1 MQQQKNSDLK
11 KYRNK
16 SLYYKFYF
24 LPLLL
29 LLLPVVYGI
38 YLGLRGM
45 KLLNSVVLSGK
56 QDIYSPVKS
65 SYQKYRLYLQTKFS
79 LLRL

>member
-11 KYRNK
+11 KYRSK

-38 YLGLRGM
+38 YLGLKGM
-45 KLLNSVVLSGK
+45 KLLNNVVLRGK
-56 QDIYSPVKS
+56 QHIYSPLKS
-65 SYQKYRLYLQTKFS
+65 SYQKYRLYLQAKFS

>member
-11 KYRNK
+11 KYKSK

-29 LLLPVVYGI
+29 LLLPAVYSI
-38 YLGLRGM
+38 YLGLKGM
-45 KLLNSVVLSGK
+45 KLLDYAVLTGK
-56 QDIYSPVKS
+56 QHFYNPVKS
-65 SYQKYRLYLQTKFS
+65 SYQKYRIYLQAKFS

>member
-1 MQQQKNSDLK
+1 MQQQKSSDLK
-11 KYRNK
+11 KYKSK

-29 LLLPVVYGI
+29 LLLPAVYSI
-38 YLGLRGM
+38 YLGLKGM
-45 KLLNSVVLSGK
+45 ELLNYPVLKAK
-56 QDIYSPVKS
+56 QHIYNPVKS
-65 SYQKYRLYLQTKFS
+65 SYQKYRLYLLTRFS